1 MLSKQIINIFVTLFF
16 LSIVVI
22 VLPTAVTAQQASMVW
37 DEASKSWISAPA
49 APAATPTPTTTP
61 TVPQPQQPQQLPPP
75 QTIIQQ
81 QPPIP
86 VVAGQ
91 STVDLGTLAT
101 VITPILAGIAGIFLK
116 TRKDMEK
123 KDEEVQ
129 KNTVSAIN
137 QALEPK
143 LKQITPVA
151 EQTAKQSVQLNQ
163 LAEEL
168 YKIMAEKANDI
179 KDKPEIQQQKLLE
192 DQIRSKIIAEQAKE
206 ASSSSAPS
214 MVWDEKTKSWISK

>member
-1 MLSKQIINIFVTLFF
+1 MILTTQIIFVTIFL
-16 LSIVVI
+16 LSIIVI
-22 VLPTAVTAQQASMVW
+22 VPTTTATAQQASMVW
-37 DEASKSWISAPA
+37 DEASKSWVSAPA
-49 APAATPTPTTTP
+49 PATTPTPTTTI
-61 TVPQPQQPQQLPPP
+61 PQQQLP

-81 QPPIP
+81 QPIP

-123 KDEEVQ
+123 KDEDV
-129 KNTVSAIN
+129 KKDTVNAIN

-206 ASSSSAPS
+206 SSSAS
-214 MVWDEKTKSWISK
+214 MVWDETTKSWISK